1 MKMGDNEKEKKR
13 KELQTLKR
21 YQGGGGKQGE
31 WSVQQA
37 FSIHS
42 DYPML
47 IRHVWKSGPRDRCKV
62 KAPFPPPSTPT
73 VVLPWR
79 VFFFPFLHVTG
90 CICVVFAWLYG
101 WGWGCREKVS

>member
-79 VFFFPFLHVTG
+79 VFFFLFCMLLAVYVQYLHG
-90 CICVVFAWLYG
+90 YMAG
-101 WGWGCREKVS
+101 DGGAEKK